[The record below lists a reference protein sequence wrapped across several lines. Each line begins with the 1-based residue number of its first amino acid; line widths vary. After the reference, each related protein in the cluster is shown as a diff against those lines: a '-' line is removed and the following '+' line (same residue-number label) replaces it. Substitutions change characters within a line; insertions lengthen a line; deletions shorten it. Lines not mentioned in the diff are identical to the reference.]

1 MVRILKVKELEEQKR
16 ELLARSEMYRQTM
29 KLQAA
34 NIKYSAA
41 LYKRRF
47 SLVRTSSRLLGL
59 VVPLVSYFFFR
70 HPAQPAKTGKGL
82 LAGLASGVKA
92 LGMFRPLL
100 RAFQSPRREESK
112 WRHFFHLF

>member
-1 MVRILKVKELEEQKR
+1 MVRILKVEELEEQRR

-29 KLQAA
+29 KLQVA

-59 VVPLVSYFFFR
+59 AVPLVSYLFFR
-70 HPAQPAKTGKGL
+70 HPAHAAKTGKGL
-82 LAGLASGVKA
+82 LAGLASGVKT
-92 LGMFRPLL
+92 LGMLRPLL
-100 RAFQSPRREESK
+100 RAFQSPKREGAK
-112 WRHFFHLF
+112 WRNFFHPS